1 MVQELTPKTFS
12 TVISKGNV
20 VVDFWAPWCGPCR
33 MMAPV
38 FEEVSKEQQTVT
50 FAKVDVNEQEN
61 ESLAAQ
67 FNVQSIPT
75 LIFFKDG
82 KVVDTVMGAMPKQT
96 LSAKVSAV
104 FKK

>member
-1 MVQELTPKTFS
+1 MVHELTPQTFS

-38 FEEVSKEQQTVT
+38 FDEVSKEQKTVT
-50 FAKVDVNEQEN
+50 FAKVNVDEEQN
-61 ESLAAQ
+61 ASIASQ
-67 FNVQSIPT
+67 FNIQSIPT
-75 LIFFKDG
+75 IVYFKDG
-82 KVVDTVMGAMPKQT
+82 KVVDTTMGAMPKQA

-104 FKK
+104 FK